1 VFIFSTPNDRR
12 KQGGL
17 RSTPTKIVGR
27 DARLFQVGFRLLWK
41 VIFELT
47 QVIKQVGL
55 LIAT

>member
-1 VFIFSTPNDRR
+1 MTAANE
-12 KQGGL
+12 GGL

-27 DARLFQVGFRLLWK
+27 DARIFQVGFRLLWK